1 MNYRKNNKGS
11 ACVEATIVMPIFI
24 MAMISVY
31 CMAKCNM
38 AKLMVYEAVA
48 ESAEYG
54 AEYMYI
60 DSVVAAITASFADS
74 YIDDAEITRY
84 IEGGANGISFLGS
97 YVDGDELVVRATYTL
112 KLSLP
117 LLPTLSRRETIELRQ
132 KGYVGYKEDEK
143 ETEEKAEYVYVTDN
157 QEVYHGSRLCT
168 YLTLSVSGCNKKE
181 AKKEGYEPCSFCGGY
196 DTEYVYITNRGEKYH
211 SDRRCSGL
219 KRTVHR
225 VKKEEVGELG
235 GCSRCVKD

>member
-1 MNYRKNNKGS
+1 MNYRKNNIGS
-11 ACVEATIVMPIFI
+11 ACVEATIVVPIFI

-31 CMAKCNM
+31 CMAKCHM
-38 AKLMVYEAVA
+38 AQLMVYEAVA
-48 ESAEYG
+48 ESTEYG

-60 DSVVAAITASFADS
+60 DSVGAAIAVSFADR
-74 YIDDAEITRY
+74 YMDDAVITRY
-84 IEGGANGISFLGS
+84 IEGGANGINFLGS
-97 YVDGDELVVRATYTL
+97 YVDGDELVVRATYKL
-112 KLSLP
+112 KLSIP

-143 ETEEKAEYVYVTDN
+143 ESKEKTEYVYVTEN
-157 QEVYHGSRLCT
+157 REVYHSSRLCT

-196 DTEYVYITNRGEKYH
+196 DTEYVYITNQGKKYH

-219 KRTVHR
+219 KRTVRR
-225 VKKEEVGELG
+225 VKREEVGDLG
-235 GCSRCVKD
+235 GCSRCVRD